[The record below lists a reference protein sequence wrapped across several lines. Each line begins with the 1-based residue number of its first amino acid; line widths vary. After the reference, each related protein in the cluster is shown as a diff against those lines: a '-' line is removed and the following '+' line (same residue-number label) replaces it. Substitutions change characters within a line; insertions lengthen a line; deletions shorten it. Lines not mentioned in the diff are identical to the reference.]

1 MIKTPY
7 NSACVTPCARLADFL
22 VKKLTVRGTI
32 GKMQGMKKAKNPPMT
47 PAINIPHKDLLSSWG
62 LLSTSPVIDSV
73 PAVSMSGAAS
83 PAEKTKSSGTSTQ
96 ALLSTEPSS
105 NVTSSNEIKVSTSWV
120 YPSPIPRHRH
130 AKINRKTTFIWLRI
144 LSYAQHCCR
153 QRFYNTNM
161 EVYKIIFNSTQ
172 QIPSKA

>member
-32 GKMQGMKKAKNPPMT
+32 GKMQGMKNAKNPPMT
-47 PAINIPHKDLLSSWG
+47 PAINIPHKDLLSSRG
-62 LLSTSPVIDSV
+62 FRSTSQVIAYV
-73 PAVSMSGAAS
+73 LAVSMSEAPS
-83 PAEKTKSSGTSTQ
+83 PSEKTKPSRTATQ
-96 ALLSTEPSS
+96 ALLSTVPSS
-105 NVTSSNEIKVSTSWV
+105 NVTSSNEIKVSTSCV

-130 AKINRKTTFIWLRI
+130 AKINLKTTFIWLRI
-144 LSYAQHCCR
+144 LSYTQHCCR

-161 EVYKIIFNSTQ
+161 KVYKIIFNSIQ
-172 QIPSKA
+172 QIP